1 MLVKLNTEN
10 KLLLENQLCFS
21 IYACSREITK
31 LYRPILDKFGLTY
44 PQYLVLLSLWEQDS
58 QSVKELGDTLF
69 LDSGTLTPM
78 LKRMESTGLIVR
90 KRDSND
96 ERKVFISLTEDG
108 KNLKDEAYCIPEQFF
123 IESNAT
129 YDEFLSL
136 LNQTKSLLQK
146 IHTANENKK

>member
-1 MLVKLNTEN
+1 MNTEN

-31 LYRPILDKFGLTY
+31 LYRPILEKFGLTY

-58 QSVKELGDTLF
+58 QSVKELGDKLF

-78 LKRMESTGLIVR
+78 LKRMESTGLIFR

-108 KNLKDEAYCIPEQFF
+108 KNLKAEAYCIPEQFF
-123 IESNAT
+123 TESNAT